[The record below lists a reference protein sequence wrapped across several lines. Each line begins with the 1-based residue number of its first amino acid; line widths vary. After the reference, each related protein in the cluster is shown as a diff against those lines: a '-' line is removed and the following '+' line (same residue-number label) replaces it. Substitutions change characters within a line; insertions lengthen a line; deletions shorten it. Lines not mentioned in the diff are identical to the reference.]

1 MPRSAQKNTLLYLA
15 AAVLTLLNLTP
26 LIWMALTAFKT
37 RAQIYQMPPV
47 WLPDFTYLVNFTEV
61 LRNYWPFLVNSIV
74 ITLCSTALCLL
85 IAIPCAFG
93 LTVFSLRG
101 KQDLKMWV
109 LSNRMMPPIAAAIP
123 LYLALRGIGL
133 LDTWTGMVL
142 IYTGFNLP
150 FAIWMALSFFRG
162 TPGEVLEAARIDGC
176 SWLQVLVRVMVPM
189 AVGGLMTVAVFVFLF
204 AWNELLIA
212 LFLTNR
218 NARTFPVILT
228 SFSGQAQT
236 LWEQM
241 AAASVIQLI
250 PPVVLT
256 FFVQRHIVA
265 GMTMG
270 AVK

>member
-1 MPRSAQKNTLLYLA
+1 MASARRTRFLLYIA
-15 AAVLTLLNLTP
+15 ALVLTLVNLAP
-26 LIWMALTAFKT
+26 IVWIALTAFKT
-37 RAQIYQMPPV
+37 RVQIYQIPPI
-47 WLPDFTYLVNFTEV
+47 WIPDFTYLDNFAAV
-61 LRNYWPFLVNSIV
+61 IQGYWPFLLNSVV

-93 LTVFSLRG
+93 LTLFTFKGRE
-101 KQDLKMWV
+101 DLKMWV
-109 LSNRMMPPIAAAIP
+109 LSNRMMPPIAAAVP
-123 LYLALRGIGL
+123 LYLAMRGVGL
-133 LDTWTGMVL
+133 LDTWTGMIL

-150 FAIWMALSFFRG
+150 FAIWMAMSFFRSA
-162 TPGEVLEAARIDGC
+162 PVEVLEAARIDGC
-176 SWLQVLVRVMVPM
+176 NWLQVLVKVMVPM
-189 AVGGLMTVAVFVFLF
+189 AAGGLMTVAVFVFLF

-236 LWEQM
+236 VWEQM
-241 AAASVIQLI
+241 AAASIIQLV
-250 PPVVLT
+250 PPVILT

>member
-1 MPRSAQKNTLLYLA
+1 MPSSRRRATLLYGIAL
-15 AAVLTLLNLTP
+15 VLTLINLAP
-26 LIWMALTAFKT
+26 LIWIGLTAFKT
-37 RAQIYQMPPV
+37 RMEIYQLPPV
-47 WLPDFTYLVNFTEV
+47 WIPDFTYVENFRAV
-61 LRNYWPFLVNSIV
+61 LSEYWPFLVNSIA
-74 ITLCSTALCLL
+74 ITLCSTVLCLL

-93 LTVFSLRG
+93 LTLFSFKG
-101 KQDLKMWV
+101 KEDVKMWV
-109 LSNRMMPPIAAAIP
+109 LSNRMMPPIAAAVP
-123 LYLALRGIGL
+123 LYLALRGVGL
-133 LDTWTGMVL
+133 LDTWTGMIL

-150 FAIWMALSFFRG
+150 FAIWMAMSFFRG
-162 TPGEVLEAARIDGC
+162 APHEVLEAARIDGC
-176 SWLQVLVRVMVPM
+176 NWLQVLTRVMVPM
-189 AVGGLMTVAVFVFLF
+189 AAGGLMTVAVFVFLF

-218 NARTFPVILT
+218 SARTFPVILT

-241 AAASVIQLI
+241 AAASMIQLI
-250 PPVVLT
+250 PPVILT